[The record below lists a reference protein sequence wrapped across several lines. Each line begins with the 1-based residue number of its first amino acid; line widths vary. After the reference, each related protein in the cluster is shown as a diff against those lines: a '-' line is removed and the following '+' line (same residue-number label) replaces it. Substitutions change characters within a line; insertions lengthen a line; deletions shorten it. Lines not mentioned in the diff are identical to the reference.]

1 MNENSKIVL
10 SFASKQQ
17 NVNVAQKQV
26 NQLSLISLPTLNILS
41 TNFLALKSKIIFQ
54 MKFKSLL
61 MIHRSFAIRE
71 FKKLRRRRQGQCQMN
86 LYFTYESHDTLK
98 SFTLFITV
106 RTITK
111 LNLGHS
117 DKLEI
122 EI

>member
-41 TNFLALKSKIIFQ
+41 TNFLALKSKMIFQ

-71 FKKLRRRRQGQCQMN
+71 FKKLRQRRRGQRQMN

-117 DKLEI
+117 DILEI